1 MLTLLH
7 PLSLFRFFPTA
18 PRVKR
23 IREPGKGSGVRFY
36 PQLPGQRIGTIS
48 RDLLIVALLLL
59 FALFGKAV
67 HDAVDALAVLGE
79 GVRSGGESVRSGF
92 ESAADAVDGTP
103 IVGGDIAD
111 GLRDAGEASGGN
123 VAELGQSGEDKVH
136 YLANLLGFVTFA
148 APAALLLLWMIPPRI
163 RQVRQLTAAS
173 RVLREPAGER
183 RRLLA
188 MRAAFG
194 LPYGQ
199 LLRYTN
205 DPIGD
210 LAADR
215 YEPLVEAVLED
226 AGLKPSKMM

>member
-1 MLTLLH
+1 
-7 PLSLFRFFPTA
+7 
-18 PRVKR
+18 
-23 IREPGKGSGVRFY
+23 VRFY
-36 PQLPGQRIGTIS
+36 PQLPGQRVGTIS

-163 RQVRQLTAAS
+163 RQIRQLTAAT

-199 LLRYTN
+199 LLRYTE
-205 DPIGD
+205 DPIVD

>member
-1 MLTLLH
+1 
-7 PLSLFRFFPTA
+7 
-18 PRVKR
+18 VKR

>member
-1 MLTLLH
+1 
-7 PLSLFRFFPTA
+7 
-18 PRVKR
+18 
-23 IREPGKGSGVRFY
+23 VRFY

-79 GVRSGGESVRSGF
+79 GVRSGGEAVQGGF

-103 IVGGDIAD
+103 IVGDDIAD
-111 GLRDAGEASGGN
+111 GLREAGEGSGGN
-123 VAELGQSGEDKVH
+123 VAELGRSGEDKVH

-148 APAALLLLWMIPPRI
+148 APAALLLLWMVPPRI
-163 RQVRQLTAAS
+163 RQIRQLTAAS

-199 LLRYTN
+199 LLRYTK

-210 LAADR
+210 LAEDR
-215 YEPLVEAVLED
+215 YEALVEAVLGD
-226 AGLKPSKMM
+226 AGLRPSKMM